1 MSRHPE
7 RSNSPASCAA
17 EGPRHRST
25 HHNRPHLPN
34 HEPPRSTLY
43 PYPLPLTRY
52 LYPLYLQTMDPVLE
66 QLKNGIRRFRSETF
80 PTFADAANEP
90 QRPHTLFITCAD
102 SRIDPNA
109 LTSTGPGEVF
119 VTRNIGSMVPAY
131 GEMLGG
137 VSAVIE
143 FAVAGLGVRHVV
155 ICGHTDCG
163 AMKALLDPSS
173 TAKMPSVRN
182 WLTNATTAL
191 AVARTLHEHH
201 IPTPG
206 QPHSNRPLN
215 DILTEQNV
223 LLQIQHLRTHP
234 SVATALTLG
243 NLTISGWIYDVT
255 TGNVRIAE
263 NNALTFTPVT

>member
-1 MSRHPE
+1 
-7 RSNSPASCAA
+7 
-17 EGPRHRST
+17 
-25 HHNRPHLPN
+25 
-34 HEPPRSTLY
+34 
-43 PYPLPLTRY
+43 
-52 LYPLYLQTMDPVLE
+52 MDPVLE
-66 QLKNGIRRFRSETF
+66 QLKNGVRRFRSEIY
-80 PTFADAANEP
+80 PAQAEVFAQAATEP

-119 VTRNIGSMVPAY
+119 VTRNIGNMIPAY

-143 FAVAGLGVRHVV
+143 FAVTALGVRHAV

-182 WLTNATTAL
+182 WLKNAQTAL
-191 AVARTLHEHH
+191 AVANTLHEHDV
-201 IPTPG
+201 PTSG
-206 QPHSNRPLN
+206 QAHAERPLV

-223 LLQIQHLRTHP
+223 LLQIQHLKTHP
-234 SVATALTLG
+234 SIATAMTLG
-243 NLTISGWIYDVT
+243 DLTISGWIYDIASGTVS
-255 TGNVRIAE
+255 IAE
-263 NNALTFTPVT
+263 NNNPTFAPLT

>member
-1 MSRHPE
+1 
-7 RSNSPASCAA
+7 
-17 EGPRHRST
+17 
-25 HHNRPHLPN
+25 
-34 HEPPRSTLY
+34 
-43 PYPLPLTRY
+43 
-52 LYPLYLQTMDPVLE
+52 MDPVLE
-66 QLKNGIRRFRSETF
+66 QLKSGIRRFRSETF
-80 PTFADAANEP
+80 PSFADSASDP

-109 LTSTGPGEVF
+109 LTATGPGEVF

-143 FAVAGLGVRHVV
+143 FAVAALGVRHVV

-182 WLTNATTAL
+182 WLKNAQTAL
-191 AVARTLHEHH
+191 AVSNTLHEHD
-201 IPTPG
+201 IES
-206 QPHSNRPLN
+206 HSGRPLI
-215 DILTEQNV
+215 DVLTEQNV

-255 TGNVRIAE
+255 SGNVRIAE
-263 NNALTFTPVT
+263 NNDLTFTPVT

>member
-1 MSRHPE
+1 
-7 RSNSPASCAA
+7 
-17 EGPRHRST
+17 
-25 HHNRPHLPN
+25 
-34 HEPPRSTLY
+34 
-43 PYPLPLTRY
+43 
-52 LYPLYLQTMDPVLE
+52 MDAVLE
-66 QLKNGIRRFRSETF
+66 QLKSGVRRFRAETF
-80 PTFADAANEP
+80 PSFAEAAAEP
-90 QRPHTLFITCAD
+90 QKPHTLFITCAD

-119 VTRNIGSMVPAY
+119 VLRNIGNMIPAY

-163 AMKALLDPSS
+163 AMKALLDPASS
-173 TAKMPSVRN
+173 AKMPSVRN
-182 WLTNATTAL
+182 WLTNAQTAL
-191 AVARTLHEHH
+191 AVAKTLHENH

-206 QPHSNRPLN
+206 EGAGAGASAQERPL
-215 DILTEQNV
+215 IEVLTEQNV

-243 NLTISGWIYDVT
+243 ELTISGWIYDVA
-255 TGNVRIAE
+255 TGGVRIAE
-263 NNALTFTPVT
+263 DNALTFKPLG

>member
-1 MSRHPE
+1 
-7 RSNSPASCAA
+7 
-17 EGPRHRST
+17 
-25 HHNRPHLPN
+25 
-34 HEPPRSTLY
+34 
-43 PYPLPLTRY
+43 
-52 LYPLYLQTMDPVLE
+52 MDPVLE
-66 QLKNGIRRFRSETF
+66 QLKNGVRRFRTETF
-80 PTFADAANEP
+80 PSFAEAANEP

-109 LTSTGPGEVF
+109 LTATGPGEVF
-119 VTRNIGSMVPAY
+119 VTRNIGNMIPAY

-163 AMKALLDPSS
+163 AMKALLDPPS

-182 WLTNATTAL
+182 WLTNAQTAL
-191 AVARTLHEHH
+191 AVSKTLHEHDIASH
-201 IPTPG
+201 AG
-206 QPHSNRPLN
+206 RPLAET
-215 DILTEQNV
+215 LTEQNV

-263 NNALTFTPVT
+263 DNALTFTPLT